1 MKKITTILL
10 LLMVSLLSFG
20 QLVRNPRPNIYVYS
34 YPYLP
39 LEYNTFNIKIE
50 GLGFTEVLGYTF
62 EDIEK
67 HFTKTQS
74 IKYTRDVDADY
85 SLHIV
90 FESPSV
96 KNNGVKLDPQTTT
109 ASYSGRG
116 TCITPIILS
125 LKNKDGYDITEPYY
139 AFKSE
144 PIYGKSFG
152 TEAEAKKYWTDYLQ
166 KERDNIVKRV
176 MIKATEVAVEDFQSK
191 HDLYTYKRETNF
203 WYYKASK
210 KFDETWENNAN
221 RMKEIAAEMQPGQ
234 TLKNY
239 REEILQMIEYY
250 DKQYYLLKNKNH
262 MYCALSNITELYILL
277 EDFDKLP
284 PYHEMLSTV
293 GMGGKNTLDLQKKEL
308 ENIKNRFQIY
318 SSGKTIDAER
328 IELAKMIEA
337 KRIEEEKKQYLLDS
351 LRTKPSDLKV
361 YFKNHSI
368 WEGQGYINKYRPT
381 YENTSN
387 IVEIG
392 FGRHVQ
398 LTAINST
405 LNIGNV
411 SADEVEK
418 IVVGEEILYPTL
430 FGNNDN
436 VRFAYLIYES
446 PQIRV
451 LYFKTDILMQ
461 KTGDEKAEVFAPT
474 LFGSMHKRLAEYF
487 ADCPELVKKLENE
500 EVKIENRNDLI
511 AIAKMYSEFK

>member
-1 MKKITTILL
+1 
-10 LLMVSLLSFG
+10 
-20 QLVRNPRPNIYVYS
+20 
-34 YPYLP
+34 
-39 LEYNTFNIKIE
+39 
-50 GLGFTEVLGYTF
+50 
-62 EDIEK
+62 
-67 HFTKTQS
+67 
-74 IKYTRDVDADY
+74 
-85 SLHIV
+85 
-90 FESPSV
+90 
-96 KNNGVKLDPQTTT
+96 
-109 ASYSGRG
+109 
-116 TCITPIILS
+116 
-125 LKNKDGYDITEPYY
+125 
-139 AFKSE
+139 
-144 PIYGKSFG
+144 
-152 TEAEAKKYWTDYLQ
+152 
-166 KERDNIVKRV
+166 